1 MITKLAKTS
10 ALASFLLAGASM
22 PTLAQSEGSASDYPL
37 TMLNDCSTECG
48 FPEFADADEA
58 AAYLQSRFL
67 NNGEGGAPS
76 GAGGSPGGAGGPSG
90 IGLGLGLG
98 LNAPQVVYLDFQPG
112 EPTYTF
118 SLFGITLTLN
128 DYFYTD
134 EDKEIVK
141 SRIAADYAPYNF
153 EFVLEEPTEGDY
165 VTLQFNSND
174 APCAGT
180 AGVCPSGG
188 ILFGSAGEID
198 FGNDN
203 RSIVAINDANLWP
216 FLNALDPILGRPAGT
231 FIEDN
236 ALIDVIGARTDGP
249 DAVTADEAARIAVL
263 NQTSNTGAHEL
274 GHGLGLRHYDAW
286 GPIGG
291 GLPSTGTPEPAS
303 FAPVYDGPADGDETV
318 LHIMSSGASSGL
330 PLSQA
335 ANADRFHSE
344 RSAIKLA
351 INERGRFVTDEQA
364 NSGQAKLKKLQ
375 VVNPI
380 LEGEN
385 ADGRIDVRNIVVEGR
400 LDELDEVDTLTFS
413 GKAGQVFNAELIS
426 NVESFFFP
434 EWDSMIGKLTLYK
447 QESNGSLT
455 EVATNDA
462 EFESFDAFL
471 LDAVLPE
478 NGTYVLHAEAPNE
491 IFLGFDAMGDPIILP
506 LSDFGFTDELEY
518 RTGQYI
524 LNAYIVESKNGN
536 GPKKI
541 GGPKK

>member
-1 MITKLAKTS
+1 MRSKLFKQTALASIFMASAATS
-10 ALASFLLAGASM
+10 ALA
-22 PTLAQSEGSASDYPL
+22 QSDDPSQYSL
-37 TMLNDCSTECG
+37 TILNDCIAACG
-48 FPEFADADEA
+48 FPDFATTQEA
-58 AAYLQSRFL
+58 EDYLRAQFA
-67 NNGEGGAPS
+67 NDGNGASS
-76 GAGGSPGGAGGPSG
+76 GAGGSPEGANGPSG

-98 LNAPQVVYLDFQPG
+98 LNSPQVVYLDFQPG
-112 EPTYTF
+112 LPTYTF
-118 SLFGITLTLN
+118 ALFGIPITLN

-134 EDKEIVK
+134 EDKDIIV
-141 SRIAADYAPYNF
+141 SRLEADYAPYNI

-174 APCAGT
+174 DPCVTT
-180 AGVCPSGG
+180 AGVCPTGG

-216 FLNALDPILGRPAGT
+216 YLNALDIVLGRPEGT

-249 DAVTADEAARIAVL
+249 DAVTPTEAARIAVI
-263 NQTSNTGAHEL
+263 NQTANTGAHEL

-291 GLPSTGTPEPAS
+291 GLPSTGAVEPVA
-303 FAPVYDGPADGDETV
+303 FAPAYQGPSDADETV
-318 LHIMSSGASSGL
+318 LHTMSSGASSGL
-330 PLSQA
+330 PLSQS
-335 ANADRFHSE
+335 ANADRFLSE

-351 INERGRFVTDEQA
+351 INERGRFITDEQA
-364 NSGQAKLKKLQ
+364 NSGQASLKKLQ

-380 LEGEN
+380 LEGDN

-400 LDELDEVDTLTFS
+400 LDELDEVDSLTFS
-413 GKAGQVFNAELIS
+413 GKAGQVFNAEFIS
-426 NVESFFFP
+426 DVEGFFFP
-434 EWDSMIGKLTLYK
+434 DWDRVIGKLTLFL
-447 QESNGSLT
+447 QESDGSLT
-455 EVATNDA
+455 EVARNEA

-478 NGTYVLHAEAPNE
+478 NGTYVLQAEAPNE
-491 IFLGFDAMGDPIILP
+491 IFLGNDANGDPIIIP
-506 LSDFGFTDELEY
+506 LAAFGFTDEMEY